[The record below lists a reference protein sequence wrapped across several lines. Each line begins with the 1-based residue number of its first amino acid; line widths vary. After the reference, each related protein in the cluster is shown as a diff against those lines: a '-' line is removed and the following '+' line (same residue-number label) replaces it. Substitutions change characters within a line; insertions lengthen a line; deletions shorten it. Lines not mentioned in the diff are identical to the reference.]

1 MNKLTKKHGGKREG
15 SGLPALNGLGAGQ
28 SRVLTARLP
37 DTLHAQIDAL
47 HAQLGTGT
55 RTDAVRLALEA
66 GLAKLTGGDK
76 ATAGN
81 ALELTQHLTQ

>member
-1 MNKLTKKHGGKREG
+1 MSNHKEKRGGKREN
-15 SGLPALNGLGAGQ
+15 SGLPALNGPGAGQ

-37 DTLHAQIDAL
+37 DSLHAQIDAL

-66 GLAKLTGGDK
+66 GF
-76 ATAGN
+76 
-81 ALELTQHLTQ
+81 

>member
-1 MNKLTKKHGGKREG
+1 MSESKKKHGGKREG
-15 SGLPALNGLGAGQ
+15 SGLPALNGPGAGQ

-47 HAQLGTGT
+47 HAQLGKGT

-66 GLAKLTGGDK
+66 GIFKLM
-76 ATAGN
+76 
-81 ALELTQHLTQ
+81 E